1 MLLKPTKTEK
11 KEEFLTRA
19 MGDSEMIVAHPDE
32 QKRAGVCESMW
43 ANSRSID
50 EGVERRVLVV
60 EDIELRIVDGD
71 IPKIAGY
78 AAKFGKWSED
88 LGGFREKIRIGAF
101 DDVLA
106 DDVRALK
113 NHDPNL
119 LLGRTR
125 SGTLRL
131 TANKTGLRF
140 EVDTPDTNVGRDTVE
155 EIRRGDISGCSF
167 GFIVETDEWRYLE
180 DDTIERTII
189 SFRKLFDV
197 GPVTYPAYPDTSVA
211 ARSLEK
217 VKELQAAYK
226 AESGSGSSG
235 KWRTFIPGNMH
246 LDGKSRSVS
255 EVLSP
260 EQAAEAETQT
270 EQPTEAEIEEKKTED
285 RSRKRKTEKGYRLAE
300 RIINRNSQA

>member
-1 MLLKPTKTEK
+1 MLLRTIKDENKAD
-11 KEEFLTRA
+11 FLTRA
-19 MGDSEMIVAHPDE
+19 MGDAEMVAEHPDE
-32 QKRAGVCESMW
+32 HKRASVCESMW

-60 EDIELRIVDGD
+60 EDIELRVVDGD

-119 LLGRTR
+119 LLGRTK

-167 GFIVETDEWRYLE
+167 GFIVDVDEWRYLQ
-180 DDTIERTII
+180 DDTVERTII

-217 VKELQAAYK
+217 CKADHNAKQAA
-226 AESGSGSSG
+226 ESEN
-235 KWRTFIPGNMH
+235 RA
-246 LDGKSRSVS
+246 
-255 EVLSP
+255 
-260 EQAAEAETQT
+260 EQAAETETET
-270 EQPTEAEIEEKKTED
+270 EQPTEAQIEEKKIED
-285 RSRKRKTEKGYRLAE
+285 RDRKRKTEKGYRLAE

>member
-1 MLLKPTKTEK
+1 MLKPNK
-11 KEEFLTRA
+11 KESKEDFLTRA
-19 MGDSEMIVAHPDE
+19 MADTDMEGAHPDE
-32 QKRAGVCESMW
+32 EKRKVVCESMW
-43 ANSRSID
+43 VNSRQID

-60 EDIELRIVDGD
+60 EDIELRVADGD
-71 IPKIAGY
+71 DAKIAGY

-101 DDVLA
+101 DAVMD

-119 LLGRTR
+119 LLGRTK

-140 EVDTPDTNVGRDTVE
+140 EVDMPDTNVGRDTVE

-167 GFIVETDEWRYLE
+167 GFIVDVDEWRYLQ
-180 DDTIERTII
+180 DDIVERTII

-217 VKELQAAYK
+217 CK
-226 AESGSGSSG
+226 AEHRAEEQANEEPAEDEEARADAE
-235 KWRTFIPGNMH
+235 K
-246 LDGKSRSVS
+246 DKAS
-255 EVLSP
+255 EV
-260 EQAAEAETQT
+260 AEK
-270 EQPTEAEIEEKKTED
+270 EKTD
-285 RSRKRKTEKGYRLAE
+285 RNRKRKTEKGCRLAE
-300 RIINRNSQA
+300 RIINRNKQAEA

>member
-1 MLLKPTKTEK
+1 MLNPNKNESRDD
-11 KEEFLTRA
+11 FLTRA
-19 MGDSEMIVAHPDE
+19 MGDSEMVEAHPDE
-32 QKRAGVCESMW
+32 QKRRGVCESMW
-43 ANSRSID
+43 ANSRQID

-71 IPKIAGY
+71 IPKVVGY
-78 AAKFGKWSED
+78 AAKFGKWSKD
-88 LGGFREKIRIGAF
+88 LGGFREKIRVGAF
-101 DDVLA
+101 DDVMD

-119 LLGRTR
+119 LLGRTK

-140 EVDTPDTNVGRDTVE
+140 EIDTPDTNVGRDTVE

-180 DDTIERTII
+180 VDTVERTII
-189 SFRKLFDV
+189 KFKRLLDV

-217 VKELQAAYK
+217 CK
-226 AESGSGSSG
+226 AEHAAAMASETDST
-235 KWRTFIPGNMH
+235 KKFKTFAPGEI
-246 LDGKSRSVS
+246 RSD
-255 EVLSP
+255 E
-260 EQAAEAETQT
+260 EGIHRDAIETS
-270 EQPTEAEIEEKKTED
+270 PTEAEIEEKEKED
-285 RSRKRKTEKGYRLAE
+285 RNRQRDVRRKYRLAE
-300 RIINRNSQA
+300 RIINRNSRA